1 MALELL
7 CPAGD
12 RDRLQ
17 MAVRYGA
24 DAVYLASKEFGM
36 RTASSNF
43 TFEELKDACTL
54 AHNSNV
60 KVYLTV
66 NTLPRPR
73 EAMQLPEF
81 LKNAASA
88 GVDAFII
95 ADVGIIE
102 LAKNTVPEMEI
113 HASTQTGIVNH
124 LTANTLYKM
133 GCKRVVLARELN
145 LDEIK
150 DIRDNI
156 PDDLELETFV
166 HGAMCMSVS
175 GRCLISDYLTG
186 RDANRGACTQPCRW
200 NYHLMEEKRPGI
212 YLPVFEDENGT
223 TIMSARDL
231 CMIEHLKEV
240 RDAGVISFKIE
251 GRAKSSYYT
260 AVVTNAYRAAMDAL
274 IEGREFPQWTK
285 DELNKISHREYNTG
299 FYFGRERIMQSYCE
313 GGYIQEWEVS
323 GIVEKVEDGRLYL
336 IEKNKF
342 CEGDVLELMSPKDKP
357 IQITVADL
365 RDKDGSAIPFANCPH
380 MEASIPFSGK
390 APAGSILRKKVK

>member
-12 RDRLQ
+12 KERLQ
-17 MAVRYGA
+17 MAVGYGA

-43 TFEELKDACTL
+43 TFEELRDACTF
-54 AHNSNV
+54 AHSNNV

-73 EAMQLPEF
+73 EAMLLTEF
-81 LKNAASA
+81 LKNAHLA

-102 LAKNTVPEMEI
+102 LAKNTVPQMEI

-150 DIRDNI
+150 DIRENV
-156 PDDLELETFV
+156 PDELEIEAFV

-175 GRCLISDYLTG
+175 GRCLISDYMTG

-200 NYHLMEEKRPGI
+200 NYHLMEEKRPGVF
-212 YLPVFEDENGT
+212 LPVFEDENGT

-231 CMIEHLKEV
+231 CMIEHLGKL

-274 IEGREFPQWTK
+274 IEGRAFPQWARE
-285 DELNKISHREYNTG
+285 ELNKISHREYNTG
-299 FYFGRERIMQSYCE
+299 FYFGREKVMQSYCE

-323 GIVEKVEDGRLYL
+323 GIVKGTENGRLYL

-342 CEGDVLELMSPKDKP
+342 CEGDVLELMSPKEKP
-357 IQITVADL
+357 VRITVSDL
-365 RDKDGSAIPFANCPH
+365 RDKDNNPISFANCPH
-380 MEASIPFSGK
+380 MEASFLFSG
-390 APAGSILRKKVK
+390 AAHEGSILRRKVK

>member
-12 RDRLQ
+12 KERLS
-17 MAVRYGA
+17 MAIRYGA

-43 TFEELKDACTL
+43 TFEELEEACKL
-54 AHNSNV
+54 AHANNV
-60 KVYLTV
+60 KIYLTV

-73 EAMQLPEF
+73 EAIGLPEF
-81 LKNAASA
+81 LKTAEKA

-102 LAKNTVPEMEI
+102 MAKNLCPDVEI

-200 NYHLMEEKRPGI
+200 NYYLMEEKRPGI
-212 YLPVFEDENGT
+212 YIPVFEDEHGT
-223 TIMSARDL
+223 SIMSARDM
-231 CMIEHLKEV
+231 CMIENLKEI

-274 IEGREFPQWTK
+274 IEGREFPAWARE
-285 DELNKISHREYNTG
+285 ELNKISHREYNKG
-299 FYFGRERIMQSYCE
+299 FYFGRERIMQSYCD

-323 GIVEKVEDGRLYL
+323 GLVEGVKDGRLHL

-342 CEGDVLELMSPKDKP
+342 CEGDVLELMSPKEKP
-357 IQITVADL
+357 RQIVVKDL
-365 RDKDGSAIPFANCPH
+365 RDGEGNPIPFANCPH
-380 MEASIPFSGK
+380 MEASMPFEGD
-390 APAGSILRKKVK
+390 APKGSILRRKVN